1 MRLPL
6 LLVLASA
13 AVTSVS
19 ATDRPIIGILAQ
31 ETTPDIDAL
40 FPELNYTSY
49 VQASYVQFVESAG
62 ARAAPVF
69 VYRSQQYYED
79 MFRQLNGLL
88 LPGGDSQLDS
98 DGFGAAARAFWE
110 LAHAH
115 PEVHFPIWGTCQG
128 HQELAFLAGGTEVI
142 GACDAQNQVVAVQP
156 TSELDQ
162 SRLFANATDE
172 ELALFTVEP
181 NVVMFHSNC
190 VMPDSFSRLA
200 TEFRSLATNDDR
212 QGAPYVSILEHLTL
226 PIYGVQFH
234 PEKAA
239 YEWSTLA
246 RVSQFPHWPDAVAA
260 SQYLANFLAAEARR
274 SQAAFATETA
284 EQAALIYNYP
294 AHFTG
299 ARGSTFQMCYFFDD
313 SEYM

>member
-1 MRLPL
+1 MSPSL
-6 LLVLASA
+6 LLVLSA
-13 AVTSVS
+13 AALSVS
-19 ATDRPIIGILAQ
+19 ANDRPIIGILAQ
-31 ETTPDIDAL
+31 ETTPDIDDL

-69 VYRSQQYYED
+69 IHRSQKYYED
-79 MFRQLNGLL
+79 MFYQLNGLL
-88 LPGGDSQLDS
+88 LPGGNSQLDS
-98 DGFGAAARAFWE
+98 EGFGAASRAFWD

-128 HQELAFLAGGTEVI
+128 HEELAFLAGGAEVI
-142 GACDAQNQVVAVQP
+142 EACDAENQLVAVSP
-156 TSELDQ
+156 EPALLE
-162 SRLFANATDE
+162 SRLFANATAE
-172 ELALFTVEP
+172 QLALFTVEP

-190 VMPDSFSRLA
+190 VSPESFSRLA
-200 TEFRSLATNDDR
+200 EEFRTLATNTDR
-212 QGAPYVSILEHLTL
+212 QGVPYVSIVEHRQL

-239 YEWSTLA
+239 FEWSTLE
-246 RVSQFPHWPDAVAA
+246 RVDQVPHWADAVEA
-260 SQYLANFLAAEARR
+260 SQYLANFLVAEARR
-274 SQAAFATETA
+274 SEAVFPSEAT

-294 AHFTG
+294 AYFTA